1 MALSPTTPT
10 FSSPSQQ
17 EIVLM
22 SRTNDAG
29 EKIGSYAVCWD
40 VHEGT
45 RYVCNLLEDPEDI
58 LFISKDR
65 PIEPGWRGR
74 HIGWDAHAD
83 AVIVRDDRFNN
94 NPIYRA

>member
-1 MALSPTTPT
+1 MGLSPVTPT

-22 SRTNDAG
+22 SRTNDKG
-29 EKIGSYAVCWD
+29 DKIGSYAVCWD

-58 LFISKDR
+58 LIISRDR
-65 PIEPGWRGR
+65 PVAPGWRGR
-74 HIGWDAHAD
+74 HIGWTAHAD

-94 NPIYRA
+94 SPIYRG

>member
-1 MALSPTTPT
+1 MALFPVTPT

-22 SRTNDAG
+22 AKRNDAG
-29 EKIGSYAVCWD
+29 DKIGSYAVCWE

-58 LFISKDR
+58 LFIPKDR
-65 PIEPGWRGR
+65 PITPGCRGR

-83 AVIVRDDRFNN
+83 AVIVRDDRFDNS
-94 NPIYRA
+94 PIYRG